1 MDALLTKKIQEF
13 GTLRGSVNR
22 YMFVDLTAVMSAF
35 SNDEKEA
42 IYSFDLDEIKNEYVI
57 RSFNRFKTLLES
69 YLDIET
75 DINDYD
81 TLNRVYVLLFN
92 KRFEIIAESLLNYI
106 YNNKALI
113 ESRTMKEIESN
124 LTNVAEDILRRN
136 GYDDVTIQRSG
147 AGTLSDNFDPRSKIV
162 NLSDDVYDGNSIA
175 AIAVA
180 AHECGHVMQYQ
191 TGYAGI
197 ALRNAILPL

>member
-22 YMFVDLTAVMSAF
+22 YMFVDLMAVMSAF

-124 LTNVAEDILRRN
+124 LTNVAEDILRDKEFLKQEAIDVN
-136 GYDDVTIQRSG
+136 KLQNYISLTKYKNIVLDDFLLANDSYVDNI
-147 AGTLSDNFDPRSKIV
+147 LSLVNRKFDKDKYIEV
-162 NLSDDVYDGNSIA
+162 LNN
-175 AIAVA
+175 
-180 AHECGHVMQYQ
+180 
-191 TGYAGI
+191 
-197 ALRNAILPL
+197 N

>member
-124 LTNVAEDILRRN
+124 LTNVAEDILRDKEFLKQEAIDVN
-136 GYDDVTIQRSG
+136 KLQNYISLTKYKIIVLDDFLLANDSYVDNI
-147 AGTLSDNFDPRSKIV
+147 LSLVNRKFDKDKYIEV
-162 NLSDDVYDGNSIA
+162 LNN
-175 AIAVA
+175 
-180 AHECGHVMQYQ
+180 
-191 TGYAGI
+191 
-197 ALRNAILPL
+197 N

>member
-106 YNNKALI
+106 YNNKASI

-124 LTNVAEDILRRN
+124 LTNVAEDILRDKEFLKQEAIDVN
-136 GYDDVTIQRSG
+136 KLQNYISLTKYKNIVLDDFLLANDSYVDNI
-147 AGTLSDNFDPRSKIV
+147 LSLVNRKFDKDKYIEV
-162 NLSDDVYDGNSIA
+162 LNN
-175 AIAVA
+175 
-180 AHECGHVMQYQ
+180 
-191 TGYAGI
+191 
-197 ALRNAILPL
+197 N

>member
-57 RSFNRFKTLLES
+57 RNFNRFKTLLES

-124 LTNVAEDILRRN
+124 LTNVAEDILRDKEFLKQEAIDVN
-136 GYDDVTIQRSG
+136 KLQNYISLTKYKNIVLDDFLLANDSYVDNI
-147 AGTLSDNFDPRSKIV
+147 LSLVNRKFDKDKYIEV
-162 NLSDDVYDGNSIA
+162 LNN
-175 AIAVA
+175 
-180 AHECGHVMQYQ
+180 
-191 TGYAGI
+191 
-197 ALRNAILPL
+197 N

>member
-124 LTNVAEDILRRN
+124 LTNVAEDILRDKEFLKQEAIDVN
-136 GYDDVTIQRSG
+136 KLQNYISLTKYKNIVLDDFLLANDSYVDNI
-147 AGTLSDNFDPRSKIV
+147 LSLVNRKFDKDKYIEV
-162 NLSDDVYDGNSIA
+162 LNN
-175 AIAVA
+175 
-180 AHECGHVMQYQ
+180 
-191 TGYAGI
+191 
-197 ALRNAILPL
+197 N

>member
-57 RSFNRFKTLLES
+57 RIFNRFKTLLES

-124 LTNVAEDILRRN
+124 LTNVAEDILRDKEFLKQEAIDVN
-136 GYDDVTIQRSG
+136 KLQNYISLTKYKNIVLDDFLLANDSYVDNI
-147 AGTLSDNFDPRSKIV
+147 LSLVNRKFDKDKYIEV
-162 NLSDDVYDGNSIA
+162 LNN
-175 AIAVA
+175 
-180 AHECGHVMQYQ
+180 
-191 TGYAGI
+191 
-197 ALRNAILPL
+197 N

>member
-1 MDALLTKKIQEF
+1 MDALLTKKKQEF

-92 KRFEIIAESLLNYI
+92 KSLVII
-106 YNNKALI
+106 
-113 ESRTMKEIESN
+113 
-124 LTNVAEDILRRN
+124 NVI
-136 GYDDVTIQRSG
+136 
-147 AGTLSDNFDPRSKIV
+147 K
-162 NLSDDVYDGNSIA
+162 
-175 AIAVA
+175 
-180 AHECGHVMQYQ
+180 
-191 TGYAGI
+191 
-197 ALRNAILPL
+197 

>member
-57 RSFNRFKTLLES
+57 RCFNRFKTLLES

-124 LTNVAEDILRRN
+124 LTNVAEDILRDKEFLKQEAIDVN
-136 GYDDVTIQRSG
+136 KLQNYISLTKYKNIVLDDFLLANDSYVDNI
-147 AGTLSDNFDPRSKIV
+147 LSLVNRKFDKDKYIEV
-162 NLSDDVYDGNSIA
+162 LNN
-175 AIAVA
+175 
-180 AHECGHVMQYQ
+180 
-191 TGYAGI
+191 
-197 ALRNAILPL
+197 N